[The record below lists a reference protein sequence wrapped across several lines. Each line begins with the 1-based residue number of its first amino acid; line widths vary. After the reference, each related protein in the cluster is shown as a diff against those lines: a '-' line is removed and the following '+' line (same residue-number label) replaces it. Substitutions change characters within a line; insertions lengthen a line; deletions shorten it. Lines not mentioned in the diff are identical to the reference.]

1 MNNAELLRTLEGC
14 LTKRVY
20 DVVWFLHGRMAVYA
34 LRQAGKADTIQFA
47 DALKDYGKA
56 ESAESGPV

>member
-1 MNNAELLRTLEGC
+1 
-14 LTKRVY
+14 
-20 DVVWFLHGRMAVYA
+20 MAVYA